1 MPDLQAGLQGSYSQA
16 EDVLAYPSIEEANA
30 WYYTNF
36 VEFQAF
42 NYGTNERTLTKI
54 IRLPIP
60 EDLQIG
66 LSPNWSMNQDAT
78 GFMLDKLM
86 NAGKGTTVGS
96 AASNVAHLM
105 NIAASKNGFLM
116 NPFQQTFFNHV
127 TFRTIDFN
135 WVLSAK
141 TPEDSDYI
149 NQITN
154 TFKYL
159 ALPDFPA
166 FSGFIMAYPS
176 EFDITFKFK
185 HFNSEA
191 ASKARSML
199 QQNSESVGGKGLDTS
214 SEYITNTKLFSLDRC
229 VITNVNMNYSPA
241 GAYSNFADGAPVEIG
256 FQLSFQEIQ
265 MLSKRRWQDLVAIHG
280 VPP

>member
-1 MPDLQAGLQGSYSQA
+1 MS
-16 EDVLAYPSIEEANA
+16 
-30 WYYTNF
+30 
-36 VEFQAF
+36 
-42 NYGTNERTLTKI
+42 
-54 IRLPIP
+54 
-60 EDLQIG
+60 
-66 LSPNWSMNQDAT
+66 
-78 GFMLDKLM
+78 
-86 NAGKGTTVGS
+86 AGKGSGVG
-96 AASNVAHLM
+96 NVASFAMQGM
-105 NIAASKNGFLM
+105 NTLAGKNGFLM
-116 NPFQQTFFNHV
+116 NPFQQTYFNYV

-141 TPEDSDYI
+141 TPEDSKYI
-149 NQITN
+149 NEITN

-166 FSGFIMAYPS
+166 YGGFIMTYPS

-185 HFNSEA
+185 HFNDAA
-191 ASKARSML
+191 ASAARSIL
-199 QQNSESVGGKGLDTS
+199 QTNSSSMGGSGLDTS
-214 SEYITNTKLFSLDRC
+214 SEFITNPKLFSLDRC

-265 MLSKRRWQDLVAIHG
+265 MLSRRRWKDLVAIHG